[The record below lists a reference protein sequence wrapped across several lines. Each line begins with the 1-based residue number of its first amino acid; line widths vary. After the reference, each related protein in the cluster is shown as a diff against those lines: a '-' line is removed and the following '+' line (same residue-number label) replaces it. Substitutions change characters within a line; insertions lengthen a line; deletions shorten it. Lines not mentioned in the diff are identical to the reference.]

1 MTAGEG
7 RAEAEQAGAVAAVEA
22 FYEAWNVGDI
32 EAVRETMNYPHV
44 SLFPGHV
51 EVRATPADFESPFE
65 RLREAQGWH
74 RSSLDRA
81 HVLWNRDDKVCV
93 DAHWSRYGEDGTRYL
108 SGNII
113 YLVTRVDGHW
123 GIQFRA
129 RSEPRDRDGP
139 PQEPAADRSRRSA
152 MLTLVAEEIEEYAR
166 QHTTALPPHLA
177 ELARFTLEEMEYGL
191 MLSGPI
197 EGGLLQFLV
206 WASGARRVLEIG
218 CFTGFSAQMMAA
230 ALPED
235 GQLITC
241 EIDPET
247 AAIARKYA
255 DDGPDG
261 HKIEIRIGPAAETLK
276 TLEGPFDLVFIDA
289 DKEPYP
295 DYYEAAMELL
305 SERGIIAVDNVL
317 LNGRVLNP
325 ESRSG
330 QRMAAF
336 NARVASD
343 PRVRQVMLPV
353 RDGVML
359 IRRA

>member
-1 MTAGEG
+1 MTPVEG
-7 RAEAEQAGAVAAVEA
+7 RAEAEQAAVAAVEA
-22 FYEAWNVGDI
+22 FYQAWSEGDI
-32 EAVRETMNYPHV
+32 EALRETMNYPHV
-44 SLFPGHV
+44 SLFPGHI

-65 RLREAQGWH
+65 RLREGQGWH
-74 RSSLDRA
+74 RSSLDRL
-81 HVLWNRDDKVCV
+81 HVIWTRDDKVCV

-129 RSEPRDRDGP
+129 RSEPRDHDGP
-139 PQEPAADRSRRSA
+139 PQEPTAGRSRRSA

-235 GQLITC
+235 GELITC
-241 EIDPET
+241 ELDPET
-247 AAIARKYA
+247 AEIARTYA
-255 DDGPDG
+255 DQGPDG
-261 HKIEIRIGPAAETLK
+261 HKIEIRDRPRRGDAQDPRWPLRPRVHRRRQGAVRGLLRGGDEAALRARDHRGGQRAAERTRAESGVPLRQHDGRLQRACRLGPAGA
-276 TLEGPFDLVFIDA
+276 
-289 DKEPYP
+289 
-295 DYYEAAMELL
+295 
-305 SERGIIAVDNVL
+305 
-317 LNGRVLNP
+317 
-325 ESRSG
+325 SR
-330 QRMAAF
+330 
-336 NARVASD
+336 
-343 PRVRQVMLPV
+343 
-353 RDGVML
+353 
-359 IRRA
+359 

>member
-1 MTAGEG
+1 MTAQEG
-7 RAEAEQAGAVAAVEA
+7 LAEAEQAAVAAVEA
-22 FYEAWNVGDI
+22 FYEAWSEGDI

-65 RLREAQGWH
+65 RLREGQGWR
-74 RSSLDRA
+74 RSSLDRL
-81 HVLWNRDDKVCV
+81 HVIWTRDDKVCV
-93 DAHWSRYGEDGTRYL
+93 DVHWSRYGEDGSRYL

-139 PQEPAADRSRRSA
+139 AQEPAAGRSRGST

-235 GQLITC
+235 GELITC
-241 EIDPET
+241 ELDPET
-247 AAIARKYA
+247 AEIARKYA
-255 DDGPDG
+255 DQGPDG
-261 HKIEIRIGPAAETLK
+261 HKIEIRIGPAAATLK
-276 TLEGPFDLVFIDA
+276 TLDGPFDLVFIDA
-289 DKEPYP
+289 DKEPYA
-295 DYYEAAMELL
+295 DYYEAAMKLL

-325 ESRSG
+325 ESRPG
-330 QRMAAF
+330 RTMAAF
-336 NARVASD
+336 NAHVASD

-353 RDGVML
+353 RDGLLL
-359 IRRA
+359 IRKV

>member
-1 MTAGEG
+1 MTPGEG
-7 RAEAEQAGAVAAVEA
+7 RAEAEQAAVAAVEA
-22 FYEAWNVGDI
+22 FYKAWSEGDI
-32 EAVRETMNYPHV
+32 EALRETMNYPHV

-65 RLREAQGWH
+65 RLREGQGWH

-81 HVLWNRDDKVCV
+81 HVIWTRDDKVCV

-129 RSEPRDRDGP
+129 RSEPRDRDSP
-139 PQEPAADRSRRSA
+139 PETPAADRTRRNA
-152 MLTLVAEEIEEYAR
+152 MLTPVAEEIEEYAR

-235 GQLITC
+235 GELITC
-241 EIDPET
+241 ELDPET
-247 AAIARKYA
+247 AEIARKYA
-255 DDGPDG
+255 DQGPDG

-276 TLEGPFDLVFIDA
+276 TLDGPFDLVFIDA
-289 DKEPYP
+289 DKEPYA
-295 DYYEAAMELL
+295 DYYEAAMALL
-305 SERGIIAVDNVL
+305 SERGIIALDNVL

-330 QRMAAF
+330 SRMAAF
-336 NARVASD
+336 NAHVASD
-343 PRVRQVMLPV
+343 PRVKQVMLPV
-353 RDGVML
+353 RDGLLL
-359 IRRA
+359 IRKV